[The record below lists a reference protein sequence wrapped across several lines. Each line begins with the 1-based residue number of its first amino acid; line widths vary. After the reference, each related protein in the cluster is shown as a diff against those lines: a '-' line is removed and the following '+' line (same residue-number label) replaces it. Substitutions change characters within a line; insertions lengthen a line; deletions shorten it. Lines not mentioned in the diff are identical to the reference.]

1 MTGIQVVPDTVQ
13 AQSRRQNMIRMIQGP
28 QHTQSSFHLDKG
40 SFLIESLNSARDVEE
55 TQ

>member
-1 MTGIQVVPDTVQ
+1 MSGIQVVPDTVR
-13 AQSRRQNMIRMIQGP
+13 AHSRRQSMIRLTQGP
-28 QHTQSSFHLDKG
+28 QHTHGSFHLDKG